1 MAEEK
6 NTFDFVPYDSFKEVF
21 LSSPLGYV
29 VTLTMGIIIA
39 VGVGGGLH
47 GLGQGLSN
55 ILRNFTSHNLLCFS
69 HLLKRWRQIFLS
81 SRWEKHKRLCEV
93 KFLRIFI

>member
-55 ILRNFTSHNLLCFS
+55 LFQDDLLYQQHVIGIAIPDIYIERDGVKYFS
-69 HLLKRWRQIFLS
+69 QVDGKNI
-81 SRWEKHKRLCEV
+81 EDYV
-93 KFLRIFI
+93 K